1 MEGNY
6 QLVADLEKDKKY
18 IDNFINS
25 KIEPIL
31 GRGKKAV
38 LKVEEYNASRSI
50 SANNLYWMWIGQI
63 LDYNSNKFK
72 GYYEIDENGKEV
84 FIELPLK
91 ARKDAMHMWLKDKF
105 LGWTPR
111 IKMGSRIIEPQL
123 KSTKNLS
130 SSEMC
135 FYMEKI
141 DNWASLKGW
150 LLKKPRSEYTE
161 FLAKQEM

>member
-1 MEGNY
+1 MQGNF
-6 QLVADLEKDKKY
+6 QLITDLINDRNA
-18 IDNFINS
+18 IDNYITN
-25 KIEPIL
+25 KTAAIL

-91 ARKDAMHMWLKDKF
+91 ARKDAMHMWLKDRF

-111 IKMGSRIIEPQL
+111 IKMGNRIIEPQL
-123 KSTKNLS
+123 KSTKDLN

-135 FYMEKI
+135 FYMEKV
-141 DNWASLKGW
+141 DNWASSKGW
-150 LLKKPRSEYTE
+150 LLKKPRSEYVD
-161 FLAKQEM
+161 FLEQQER